1 MSGTRTSGAPGQPGD
16 LPRDL
21 GKDLLAAS
29 VRSAL
34 PGPRRRR
41 AHSDLVVSRLQQVWH
56 RALVTTG
63 LGVEPDTSARGS
75 GGSRAPAGSREE
87 TGTAAGTGAGGEAS
101 GDEDSGVVDVQGPPG
116 VALAMVGSLA
126 RGDAGPASDVDL
138 LLLHE
143 GRRLPVERLGDLADA
158 LWYPLWDAGLRLDHS
173 VRTIAQ
179 CREVAAGDLAAA
191 VGLLDLTLVA
201 GDASLVSHARTVLLQ
216 DWRASARRR
225 LPQVLDSLAERA
237 GRHGDVAYLLEPDLK
252 ESRGG
257 LRDVTTLR
265 ALAASWL
272 TDRPHGADIDSAHT
286 FLLDVRDALQMV
298 TGRPGDRLGLADQ
311 DAVAAVLGLGDADD
325 LLQQVA
331 QSGRAIAHAVDTTV
345 RRARQSLPQ
354 RRWRPG
360 PRRPRLRA
368 LGHGLVEH
376 DGELVLGAGTNPADD
391 PALALRA
398 AATAARA
405 GLPLSPVTTEHLGD
419 ASPDLPQPWPSAA
432 REAFVELLASGEH
445 LPGVWESLDLQGLVL
460 RWVPEWAAVR
470 NRPQRNAVHRWTVD
484 RHQVQTCVEA
494 HGFLRDVSRPDLL
507 LLVCLLHDLGK
518 RPGAMDHSRTGAPLA
533 RTVVERMGFS
543 AADCDVVERLV
554 LEHLTLV
561 DLATRRDPDDPTTVE
576 ALVAAVGGRADVL
589 TLLRALTE
597 ADALAAGPAAWSPW
611 RARLVDDLVARAR
624 ALLRGDSAPG
634 PAPLTDAEAALVD
647 AARDHGGCQVHVS
660 ELEGLL
666 AVTVVTADRPGLF
679 ADIAGVLAVHRLGVR
694 SALVRTLHGTAVDT
708 WWVEASGEVPA
719 PAVLRVDLQ
728 RLESGDT
735 AVLDRLA
742 RRDASHRLRRPAN
755 DRPAVV
761 VVPDASQSATVLEV
775 RSQDR
780 PGLLAG
786 LGRALL
792 ERGVDIR
799 SAHVATHAGQAVDVL
814 YVVEASTGQA
824 LSPPRVGVVVA
835 ALVEAADPE
844 LAASTGGQA

>member
-1 MSGTRTSGAPGQPGD
+1 MSRTASAGAAGQPGD

-21 GKDLLAAS
+21 AKDLLAAS

-34 PGPRRRR
+34 PGPERRR

-63 LGVEPDTSARGS
+63 LGVSVE
-75 GGSRAPAGSREE
+75 APAGARAEVAE
-87 TGTAAGTGAGGEAS
+87 PPGAA
-101 GDEDSGVVDVQGPPG
+101 DDSGLVLVQGPPG

-143 GRRLPVERLGDLADA
+143 GRRLPVDRLGELADA

-179 CREVAAGDLAAA
+179 CREVAAADLAAA
-191 VGLLDLTLVA
+191 VGLLDLSLVA

-237 GRHGDVAYLLEPDLK
+237 ERHGDAAYLLEPDLK

-272 TDRPHGADIDSAHT
+272 TDRPHGADIDTAHRV
-286 FLLDVRDALQMV
+286 LLDARDALQMV

-311 DAVAAVLGLGDADD
+311 DAVAAVLGLADADE
-325 LLQQVA
+325 LLARVA
-331 QSGRAIAHAVDTTV
+331 ESGRGIAHAVDTTV

-376 DGELVLGAGTNPADD
+376 DGELVLGAGTSPADD
-391 PALALRA
+391 PGLALRA

-405 GLPLSPVTTEHLGD
+405 GLPLSPVTAVHLGA
-419 ASPDLPQPWPSAA
+419 ASPELPEPWPSAA
-432 REAFVELLASGEH
+432 RESLVELLAAGEA
-445 LPGVWESLDLQGLVL
+445 LPGVWESLDLQGLVT
-460 RWVPEWAAVR
+460 RWLPEWAAVR

-494 HGFLRDVSRPDLL
+494 QRFLREVSRPDLL
-507 LLVCLLHDLGK
+507 LLACLLHDLGK
-518 RPGAMDHSRTGAPLA
+518 RPGAMDHSRAGAPLA
-533 RTVVERMGFS
+533 RAVAQRVGLPP
-543 AADCDVVERLV
+543 ADCDVVERLV
-554 LEHLTLV
+554 REHLTLV
-561 DLATRRDPDDPTTVE
+561 DLATRRDPDDPATVE

-589 TLLRALTE
+589 TALRALTE

-611 RARLVDDLVARAR
+611 RARLVDDLVVRAR
-624 ALLRGDSAPG
+624 ALLRGESPPG
-634 PAPLTDAEAALVD
+634 PAPLTDAEVALVE
-647 AARDHGGCQVHVS
+647 AADEHGGTQVSVS

-666 AVTVVTADRPGLF
+666 AVTVVADDRPGLF

-694 SALVRTLHGTAVDT
+694 SALVRTLSGTAVDT
-708 WWVEASGEVPA
+708 WWVQAAGETPS

-728 RLESGDT
+728 RLAAGDA
-735 AVLDRLA
+735 AVLERLA

-761 VVPDASQSATVLEV
+761 VVPDASETATVLEV

-780 PGLLAG
+780 PGLLAA
-786 LGRALL
+786 LGRALVG
-792 ERGVDIR
+792 EGVDIR

-814 YVVEASTGQA
+814 YVVESTTHRP
-824 LSPPRVGVVVA
+824 LTPPRVGAVVA

-844 LAASTGGQA
+844 LAASTGRSG

>member
-1 MSGTRTSGAPGQPGD
+1 MSRNEGPDGTPARPGELGK
-16 LPRDL
+16 DL

-29 VRSAL
+29 VRSRL
-34 PGPRRRR
+34 GGPERRR
-41 AHSDLVVSRLQQVWH
+41 AHSDLVVRRLQEVWH

-63 LGVEPDTSARGS
+63 LGVEAEPGPDADGP
-75 GGSRAPAGSREE
+75 GGSRDVDGPLGMD
-87 TGTAAGTGAGGEAS
+87 AATHGRAA
-101 GDEDSGVVDVQGPPG
+101 DPSGVPFLQGPPG

-191 VGLLDLTLVA
+191 VGLLDLSLVA
-201 GDASLVSHARTVLLQ
+201 GDPALVSHARTVLLQ
-216 DWRASARRR
+216 DWRGSARRR

-237 GRHGDVAYLLEPDLK
+237 ERHGDVAYLLEPDLK

-272 TDRPHGADIDSAHT
+272 TDRPHGSDIQAGHA
-286 FLLDVRDALQMV
+286 FLLDARDALQMV

-311 DAVAAVLGLGDADD
+311 DAVAAVLGCADADV
-325 LLQQVA
+325 LLAGVA
-331 QSGRAIAHAVDTTV
+331 GAGRTIAHAVDTTV

-360 PRRPRLRA
+360 PRRPRLRP

-376 DGELVLGAGTNPADD
+376 DGELVLGVGTHPGDD

-398 AATAARA
+398 AATAARS
-405 GLPLSPVTTEHLGD
+405 GLPLSPVTTQHLGE
-419 ASPDLPQPWPSAA
+419 ASAELPEVWPAAA
-432 REAFVELLASGEH
+432 REAFVELLASGET
-445 LPGVWESLDLQGLVL
+445 LPGVWESLDLEGLVV
-460 RWVPEWAAVR
+460 RWLPEWAPVR

-494 HGFLRDVSRPDLL
+494 HRFLREVSRPDLL
-507 LLVCLLHDLGK
+507 LLACLLHDLGK
-518 RPGAMDHSRTGAPLA
+518 VPGAMDHARTGAPLA
-533 RTVVERMGFS
+533 RR
-543 AADCDVVERLV
+543 AAVRLGLSDVDCDVVERLV
-554 LEHLTLV
+554 AEHLTLV
-561 DLATRRDPDDPTTVE
+561 DLATRRDPDDPRTVE
-576 ALVAAVGGRADVL
+576 ALVRAVGGRADVL

-611 RARLVDDLVARAR
+611 RARLVDDLVQRAR
-624 ALLRGDSAPG
+624 AMLRGEVAPG
-634 PAPLTDAEAALVD
+634 PAPLAQAEVALVEAA
-647 AARDHGGCQVHVS
+647 RGGGGSRFSVS
-660 ELEGLL
+660 EIDGLL
-666 AVTVVTADRPGLF
+666 AVTVVATDRPGLF

-694 SALVRTLHGTAVDT
+694 SALVRTLDGTAVDT
-708 WWVEASGEVPA
+708 WWVEALGEVPD
-719 PAVLRVDLQ
+719 PAVLRVSLQ
-728 RLESGDT
+728 RLETGDT
-735 AVLDRLA
+735 TVLERLA
-742 RRDASHRLRRPAN
+742 RRDASLRLRRPAT

-761 VVPDASQSATVLEV
+761 VVPDASDAATVLEV
-775 RSQDR
+775 RSHDR
-780 PGLLAG
+780 PGLLAA
-786 LGRALL
+786 LGHAL
-792 ERGVDIR
+792 RDHGVDIR

-814 YVVEASTGQA
+814 YVVEAVGGVPLA
-824 LSPPRVGVVVA
+824 PPRVAQVVA

-844 LAASTGGQA
+844 LAASTGGRS

>member
-1 MSGTRTSGAPGQPGD
+1 MSGTERPAGRRVDGTTPP

-21 GKDLLAAS
+21 ARGLLAAS
-29 VRSAL
+29 VRSRL
-34 PGPRRRR
+34 PGPERRRD
-41 AHSDLVVSRLQQVWH
+41 HSALVVSRLGDVWQH
-56 RALVTTG
+56 ALRGTG
-63 LGVEPDTSARGS
+63 LGVPPASSSPSGPTGRG
-75 GGSRAPAGSREE
+75 PVQ
-87 TGTAAGTGAGGEAS
+87 
-101 GDEDSGVVDVQGPPG
+101 GDLEGPPG

-126 RGDAGPASDVDL
+126 RGDSGPASDVDL

-143 GRRLPVERLGDLADA
+143 GRRLPAGRLGELADA

-173 VRTIAQ
+173 VRTMAQ

-191 VGLLDLTLVA
+191 VGLLDVALVA
-201 GDASLVSHARTVLLQ
+201 GDASLVSHTRTVLLQ

-237 GRHGDVAYLLEPDLK
+237 RRHGDVAYLLEPDLK

-265 ALAASWL
+265 AMSASWL
-272 TDRPHGADIDSAHT
+272 TDRPHGPDIEAGHT
-286 FLLDVRDALQMV
+286 FLLDARDALQMV
-298 TGRPGDRLGLADQ
+298 TGRTGDRLGLADQ

-325 LLQQVA
+325 LLARVA
-331 QSGRAIAHAVDTTV
+331 EVGRTIAYAVDTTV

-360 PRRPRLRA
+360 PRRPSLRP

-376 DGELVLGAGTNPADD
+376 DGELVLGVGTSPADD
-391 PALALRA
+391 PVLALRA

-405 GLPLSPVTTEHLGD
+405 GLPLSPVTAEHLGED
-419 ASPDLPQPWPSAA
+419 SPDLPEPWPAPA
-432 REAFVELLASGEH
+432 REAFVELLASGQA
-445 LPGVWESLDLQGLVL
+445 LPGVWESLDLEGLVV
-460 RWVPEWAAVR
+460 RWLPEWAGVR

-494 HGFLRDVSRPDLL
+494 QRFLREVSRPDLL
-507 LLVCLLHDLGK
+507 LLACLLHDVGK
-518 RPGAMDHSRTGAPLA
+518 RPGTRDHARTGAPMA
-533 RTVVERMGFS
+533 RAVVARMGFPP
-543 AADCDVVERLV
+543 ADVDVVHRLV

-561 DLATRRDPDDPTTVE
+561 DLATRRDPDDPSTVE

-597 ADALAAGPAAWSPW
+597 ADAVAAGPAAWSPW
-611 RARLVDDLVARAR
+611 RARLVDDLAQRAQ
-624 ALLRGDSAPG
+624 ALLRGEPAPG
-634 PAPLTDAEAALVD
+634 PAPLTDAEERLVAA
-647 AARDHGGCQVHVS
+647 AAQDGGSRFSVS

-666 AVTVVTADRPGLF
+666 AVTVVAADRSGLF

-694 SALVRTLHGTAVDT
+694 SALVRTLDGTAVDT
-708 WWVEASGEVPA
+708 WWVEASGEVPD
-719 PAVLRVDLQ
+719 PAVLRVALQ
-728 RLESGDT
+728 RLEAGDT
-735 AVLDRLA
+735 SVLDRLA
-742 RRDASHRLRRPAN
+742 RRDASARLRRDVS

-761 VVPDASQSATVLEV
+761 VVPDASETATVLEV

-780 PGLLAG
+780 PGLLAA
-786 LGRALL
+786 LGHALV
-792 ERGVDIR
+792 RTGVDVR

-814 YVVEASTGQA
+814 YVVESSTQQP
-824 LSPPRVGVVVA
+824 LTPPRVGVVVS
-835 ALVEAADPE
+835 ALVEAADPD
-844 LAASTGGQA
+844 LAASTGGR

>member
-1 MSGTRTSGAPGQPGD
+1 MRRSESVGVPGA
-16 LPRDL
+16 LPREL
-21 GKDLLAAS
+21 GKDLLATS
-29 VRSAL
+29 VRSTL

-41 AHSDLVVSRLQQVWH
+41 AHSDLLVSRLGDVWH
-56 RALVTTG
+56 RALVGTG
-63 LGVEPDTSARGS
+63 LGVDGPARVPDP
-75 GGSRAPAGSREE
+75 GGGPPPLL
-87 TGTAAGTGAGGEAS
+87 
-101 GDEDSGVVDVQGPPG
+101 GPPG

-143 GRRLPVERLGDLADA
+143 GRRLPVDRLGELAEA

-191 VGLLDLTLVA
+191 VGLLDVAPVA
-201 GDASLVSHARTVLLQ
+201 GDAALVQHARTVLLQ

-225 LPQVLDSLAERA
+225 LPQVLDSLAERSQ
-237 GRHGDVAYLLEPDLK
+237 RHGDVAYLLEPDLK

-272 TDRPHGADIDSAHT
+272 TDRPHGPDIQAGHA
-286 FLLDVRDALQMV
+286 FLLDARDALQMV

-311 DAVAAVLGLGDADD
+311 DAVAAVLGHDDADE
-325 LLQQVA
+325 LLGRVA
-331 QSGRAIAHAVDTTV
+331 EAGRTIAYAVDTTV

-360 PRRPRLRA
+360 PRRPSLRP

-376 DGELVLGAGTNPADD
+376 DGELVLGAGTDPGDD

-398 AATAARA
+398 AAAAARA
-405 GLPLSPVTTEHLGD
+405 GLPLSPVTAEHLGR
-419 ASPDLPQPWPSAA
+419 AAAGLPTPWPPAA
-432 REAFVELLASGEH
+432 REALVELLASGEA
-445 LPGVWESLDLQGLVL
+445 LPGVWESLDLEGLVT
-460 RWVPEWAAVR
+460 RWLPEWRAVR

-494 HGFLRDVSRPDLL
+494 QRFLREVSRPDLL
-507 LLVCLLHDLGK
+507 LLACLLHDLGK
-518 RPGAMDHSRTGAPLA
+518 QPGVADHSRTGALLA
-533 RTVVERMGFS
+533 LAVAQRLGLP
-543 AADCDVVERLV
+543 AGDCEVVERLV
-554 LEHLTLV
+554 REHLTLV
-561 DLATRRDPDDPTTVE
+561 DLATRRDPDDPATVE
-576 ALVAAVGGRADVL
+576 ALVTAVGGRADVL

-624 ALLRGDSAPG
+624 ALLRGEPAPG
-634 PAPLTDAEAALVD
+634 PAPLTEAEAALVR
-647 AARDHGGCQVHVS
+647 AAADDGGSRFSTS

-666 AVTVVTADRPGLF
+666 AVTVVAADRAGLF
-679 ADIAGVLAVHRLGVR
+679 ADIAGILAVHRLGVR
-694 SALVRTLHGTAVDT
+694 SALVRTLDGTAVDT
-708 WWVEASGEVPA
+708 WWVEAAGEVPD
-719 PAVLRVDLQ
+719 PAVLRVALQ
-728 RLESGDT
+728 RLEAGDT
-735 AVLDRLA
+735 TVLDRLA
-742 RRDASHRLRRPAN
+742 RRDASARLHRPAH

-761 VVPDASQSATVLEV
+761 VVPDASRSATVLEV

-780 PGLLAG
+780 PGLLAA
-786 LGRALL
+786 LGRALAD
-792 ERGVDIR
+792 RGVDIR

-814 YVVEASTGQA
+814 YVAEAGTGLP
-824 LSPPRVGVVVA
+824 LSPPRVGEVVA

-844 LAASTGGQA
+844 LAASTGRGG